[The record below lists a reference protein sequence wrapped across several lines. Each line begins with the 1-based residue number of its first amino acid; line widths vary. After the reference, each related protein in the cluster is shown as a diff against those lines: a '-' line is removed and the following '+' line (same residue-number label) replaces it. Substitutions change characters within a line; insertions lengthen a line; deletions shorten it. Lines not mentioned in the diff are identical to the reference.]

1 MRSGRVVRDRRGDGR
16 PRERGAA
23 LVEFAILAPLLFLL
37 LYGIIELGLGL
48 REQLTMSNAVTT
60 GARIG
65 SVLGTDLESDIA
77 ILKAVEA
84 SLVGGTDIDVV
95 TSVVIYEANPDG
107 SSTGNENH
115 STSDPADPTC
125 AWNPCPDPTHPSFGG
140 YGSPSGWVPT
150 DRDTALPDPDILG
163 LRINYQHEWI
173 TSLIPWMATPASWTA
188 DARVRLEPDVF
199 GS

>member
-1 MRSGRVVRDRRGDGR
+1 MVRR
-16 PRERGAA
+16 PPEVPDRERGAA
-23 LVEFAILAPLLFLL
+23 LVEFAIIAPLLFLL
-37 LYGIIELGLGL
+37 LYGIVELGLGL

-65 SVLGTDLESDIA
+65 SVLGTDGGSDIA
-77 ILKAVEA
+77 ILRAVEA

-107 SSTGNENH
+107 SSSGNENH
-115 STSDPADPTC
+115 YTYDPTDPTC
-125 AWNPCPDPTHPSFGG
+125 TWNPCPDPTHPSFGG
-140 YGSPSGWVPT
+140 YGSPAGWVPT
-150 DRDTALPDPDILG
+150 DRDTALPNPDILG
-163 LRINYQHEWI
+163 LRVNYQHEWI